1 MNKQS
6 AQSRKDKPQVTR
18 GTMVILSGPS
28 GVGKSSISRQLV
40 RRLGAYFSVSMT
52 TRPIGAG
59 EEDGRDYRFVS
70 REEFEKALRDNELI
84 EHAEV
89 FGNYYGTPRPPV
101 EAALADGRV
110 VLLEIDVQGALQA
123 QKQYPDA
130 VSIFILPPRRQ
141 DLADRLDGRNRGE
154 DAGARQK
161 RLEKADEEIA
171 AAFQYYDYQVVN
183 DDLEKAIREVID
195 IIQQKNG
202 ERI

>member
-1 MNKQS
+1 MKE
-6 AQSRKDKPQVTR
+6 KPQVTR
-18 GTMVILSGPS
+18 GTLVILSGPS

-40 RRLGAYFSVSMT
+40 RRLDAWFSVSMT

-59 EEDGRDYRFVS
+59 EQDGRDYRFVS
-70 REEFEKALRDNELI
+70 REEFERALRNNELI

-101 EAALADGRV
+101 EAALAAGRL

-123 QKQYPDA
+123 QKQYPEA
-130 VSIFILPPRRQ
+130 VSIFILPPHRQ
-141 DLADRLDGRNRGE
+141 DLASRLEGRNRGE
-154 DAGARQK
+154 DAAALQK

-202 ERI
+202 DRI